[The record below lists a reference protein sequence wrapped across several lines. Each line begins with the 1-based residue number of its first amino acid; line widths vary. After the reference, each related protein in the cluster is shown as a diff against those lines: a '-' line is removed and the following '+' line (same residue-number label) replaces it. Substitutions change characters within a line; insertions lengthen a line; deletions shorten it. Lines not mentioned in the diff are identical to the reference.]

1 MKMPK
6 TGGYKSTVFH
16 AVLLMVATM
25 FSSVAAH
32 ADADLSGK
40 TVTLVTCGTSNPW
53 CKVFNDQITSKLKA
67 AGVKVNVLENDF
79 DAVLEVQQ
87 MNEAISQQPDLI
99 MVEPADDKTLV
110 GSVKKAKA
118 AGIPVLY
125 MDSPADPAIM
135 DDIAFQVVADN
146 VALGRFAGQNIIDGL
161 RELGLKQANVV
172 VISGTKGAT
181 MVQDRQRGFEEVMAK
196 APEYKII
203 DVQDGNWDPVLSGNI
218 AQQLFAKY
226 QSQGGIQAVR
236 AEADYTAIPVI
247 QAARQAGMKIGV
259 AEGGLIVSG
268 TNCTKAGID
277 SIRAGEMYGTATE
290 DAFTQ
295 GEYTVD
301 AALKFLSGE
310 KVEKTIVVPEYRV
323 TKKTLDQYAEVC
335 SKG

>member
-1 MKMPK
+1 MK
-6 TGGYKSTVFH
+6 
-16 AVLLMVATM
+16 ALRAACLVATM
-25 FSSVAAH
+25 ISGAVAH
-32 ADADLSGK
+32 AEGDLAGK

-53 CKVFNDQITSKLKA
+53 CKVFNEQITGKLKA

-125 MDSPADPAIM
+125 MDSPADPAISE
-135 DDIAFQVVADN
+135 DIAFQVVADN

-161 RELGLKQANVV
+161 RELGLKEANVV

-181 MVQDRQRGFEEVMAK
+181 MVQDRQRGFEEVMAT

-247 QAARQAGMKIGV
+247 QAARQAGLKVGV

-277 SIRAGEMYGTATE
+277 SIRNGEMYGTATE

-295 GEYTVD
+295 GEYTVE
-301 AALKFLSGE
+301 AALKYLRGE

-323 TKKTLDQYAEVC
+323 TRKTLDQYAEVC

>member
-1 MKMPK
+1 MSK
-6 TGGYKSTVFH
+6 TAGNKSKALR
-16 AVLLMVATM
+16 AVLLAAVAAVLSTT
-25 FSSVAAH
+25 AH
-32 ADADLSGK
+32 ADGSLAGK

-53 CKVFNDQITSKLKA
+53 CKVFNDQITSKLKD

-110 GSVKKAKA
+110 GSAKKAKA
-118 AGIPVLY
+118 AGVPVLY

-135 DDIAFQVVADN
+135 DDIAFQVIADN

-161 RELGLKQANVV
+161 RELGLKKANVI
-172 VISGTKGAT
+172 VISGTKGST
-181 MVQDRQRGFEEVMAK
+181 MVQDRQRGFEEVMAT
-196 APEYKII
+196 APEYKVI

-247 QAARQAGMKIGV
+247 QAARQAGMKVGV

-301 AALKFLSGE
+301 AALKFLRGE

-323 TKKTLDQYAEVC
+323 TKATLGQYSEVC